1 MGKNKKKSL
10 SKVSRPISEGVD
22 EPNSVPDVE
31 MDQTTTNTTDDS
43 VQAESDT
50 KPVSLEEEAPIL
62 QTPTP
67 TPDAETS
74 KTTDD
79 SPPKTEIVETSDV
92 VSEKQT
98 PESNSETVVELKEI
112 QLEKNEESKP
122 TKSANCSKGW
132 CTIL

>member
-1 MGKNKKKSL
+1 MGKNKKKSV
-10 SKVSRPISEGVD
+10 SKVSLPTSEGVD
-22 EPNSVPDVE
+22 EPGPDIE
-31 MDQTTTNTTDDS
+31 MDLRTNTTDDS
-43 VQAESDT
+43 QQTESDT

-62 QTPTP
+62 P

-79 SPPKTEIVETSDV
+79 SPKEEVPKTEIVETSDV

-98 PESNSETVVELKEI
+98 PESNSEKVVELKEI